1 MLWYCMFKFKSKDT
15 LILITKIFFLGLL
28 LQFFL
33 QTFVSFGLGRN
44 WTFWSLIWMRKEI
57 IVIGLIGY
65 ATYRLIK
72 THALKSVC
80 DRLGITWFAIGTL
93 SLAAFIFLV
102 SLFITDVSIGTTI
115 ISLRYSIT
123 GFIIFVA
130 FALVSFK
137 YFPKANLE
145 DSHIETR
152 YTKVIKWLLVGSIF
166 WWIIIY
172 FVPRLLEFAGYN
184 KTNYEGDIW
193 ISPPAVYYSQY
204 NEGYVRNQFLFERP
218 ISRGFFLVALWP
230 LFFALA
236 LKKRK
241 PGTIILWGSL
251 YALAILSTFSR
262 AAWGAWFL
270 QTAILILIEYRQNLK
285 KILLYGALP
294 LILVFGTV
302 TYLWRDQIINRQF
315 SNTGHLNMIQIALG
329 KIADKPRFGEGAGS
343 AGPASHHLGEWKEY
357 NPENQFLQI
366 WIEYGIFGFLAWLS
380 LFIRLHRIGIVAFKK
395 SQIWHTNKQKKYF
408 WFLLFACSLGIAGLS
423 LCGLVLHSFI
433 DRMIVYPFM
442 AIFGIIYGLYKN
454 TEE

>member
-1 MLWYCMFKFKSKDT
+1 MLYWMSHFKAKDT
-15 LILITKIFFLGLL
+15 LVLITKIFFIGLL

-33 QTFVSFGLGRN
+33 QTFISFWLGRN
-44 WTFWSLIWMRKEI
+44 WSFWSLIWMRKEI
-57 IVIGLIGY
+57 LVVWLIWY

-72 THALKSVC
+72 TKTLKSVC
-80 DRLGITWFAIGTL
+80 DRLGITWFAIGTVI
-93 SLAAFIFLV
+93 LAIFVFLV
-102 SLFITDVSIGTTI
+102 SLLITKVSIGTTI

-123 GFIIFVA
+123 WFIIFIA

-137 YFPKANLE
+137 YFPKATLE
-145 DSHIETR
+145 DSHIEMR
-152 YTKVIKWLLVGSIF
+152 YTKIIKRLLVWSII
-166 WWIIIY
+166 WWLIIY

-184 KTNYEGDIW
+184 KTNFEWDIG

-218 ISRGFFLVALWP
+218 ISRGFFLIALWP

-241 PGTIILWGSL
+241 ASTIVIWGSL

-262 AAWGAWFL
+262 AAWIARFL
-270 QTAILILIEYRQNLK
+270 QTAVLILLEYRQNLK
-285 KILLYGALP
+285 KILLYWAVP

-315 SNTGHLNMIQIALG
+315 SNTGHLTMVEIALG
-329 KIADKPRFGEGAGS
+329 KIADKPRFGQGAAS
-343 AGPASHHLGEWKEY
+343 AGPASHHLGPGKEY

-366 WIEYGIFGFLAWLS
+366 WIEYGIFGFLGWLC
-380 LFIRLHRIGIVAFKK
+380 LFIRLHRVGIVAFKK

-442 AIFGIIYGLYKN
+442 AIFGIVYGLYKN